1 MSEEPE
7 IENIDVSQ
15 LKKGPIR
22 HESLPDGLSEAIKFS
37 YDTVGHYIT
46 PTLEQW
52 ETEFMRVSRPEKE
65 VHTWVRIAR
74 SWHLYHE
81 GNATEKVLSD
91 EHEKKLV
98 TTLVLISM
106 GVIEAEKLTLVTEPE
121 GMELV
126 QCWSDV
132 FERLKD
138 ATEK

>member
-1 MSEEPE
+1 MP
-7 IENIDVSQ
+7 N
-15 LKKGPIR
+15 
-22 HESLPDGLSEAIKFS
+22 GLIEAIKFS

-52 ETEFMRVSRPEKE
+52 ETEFMRDSRPEKE
-65 VHTWVRIAR
+65 VHTWVRIAL
-74 SWHLYHE
+74 SWQLYHE
-81 GNATEKVLSD
+81 RNATDKVLSD
-91 EHEKKLV
+91 EHEKNLV

-132 FERLKD
+132 FEHLKN
-138 ATEK
+138 ATEE